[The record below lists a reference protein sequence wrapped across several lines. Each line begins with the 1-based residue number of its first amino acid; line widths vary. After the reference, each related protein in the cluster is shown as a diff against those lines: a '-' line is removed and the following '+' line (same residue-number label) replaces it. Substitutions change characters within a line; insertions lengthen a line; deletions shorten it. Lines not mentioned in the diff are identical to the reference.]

1 MNIFLY
7 FIGGILHKFYIEFS
21 ISGVI
26 MVDESEKDKVIADM
40 SKLISKFLNNKHV
53 IKLENEFEKVDEDD
67 FVNNLTEIA
76 EA

>member
-1 MNIFLY
+1 
-7 FIGGILHKFYIEFS
+7 
-21 ISGVI
+21 
-26 MVDESEKDKVIADM
+26 MVDESEKDKVMADM

-53 IKLENEFEKVDEDD
+53 IKLENEFEKIDEDD

>member
-7 FIGGILHKFYIEFS
+7 CTGGTLHKYYIEFS

-26 MVDESEKDKVIADM
+26 MVDEHEKDKVTSDM

-53 IKLENEFEKVDEDD
+53 IKLENEFEKIDEDD
-67 FVNNLTEIA
+67 FASSLIEVA